1 MGTYFALTDQITE
14 LAEQLDKKGELNKLF
29 QQAHAKREQQE
40 KNKETVIKERED
52 K

>member
-14 LAEQLDKKGELNKLF
+14 LAEQLDRKGQLNKLF
-29 QQAHAKREQQE
+29 QRAHAKREQGKTE
-40 KNKETVIKERED
+40 ETTTEQKD